1 MGEIQSSNI
10 SQKPGAARIVKHRS
24 TRVDLTPMVDLGF
37 ILITFFIFTSVM
49 ATPKAMRIDLP
60 NDANINMHDELCAS
74 CVITLQPGAGDSL
87 LYFEGLPKDASLHR
101 TTYSAAGIRKILMAK
116 KQAVQA
122 QFGEDRMTVII
133 QPGNNSYFKQL
144 IDLIDECNIC
154 RVKRYYIDE
163 GGG

>member
-10 SQKPGAARIVKHRS
+10 GRKPGAARIVKHRS

-37 ILITFFIFTSVM
+37 ILITFFIFTSVLTQM
-49 ATPKAMRIDLP
+49 KVMRIDVP
-60 NDANINMHDELCAS
+60 NDTDINVHDELCAS
-74 CVITLQPGAGDSL
+74 CVITLQPGAGDGL
-87 LYFEGLPKDASLHR
+87 TYFEGLQQNANIQQTS
-101 TTYSAAGIRKILMAK
+101 YAANGIRKILMAK

-122 QFGEDRMTVII
+122 QFGDDRMTVII
-133 QPGNNSYFKQL
+133 QPGNNSHFKEL